1 MPTVPDPFKRL
12 CSGLAPTRL
21 TVLRAGTGP
30 LLNENSFAVLAMVA
44 IFSVLTIKVEKWCAW
59 ENGVFGQKI
68 TKKARRSVFGD
79 CFKPILSNRKLT
91 SDLINTTLNS

>member
-21 TVLRAGTGP
+21 TLLRAGTGP

-44 IFSVLTIKVEKWCAW
+44 IFSVLTIKVEKRRAW
-59 ENGVFGQKI
+59 KSGVFGQI
-68 TKKARRSVFGD
+68 IVKKATRSVF
-79 CFKPILSNRKLT
+79 
-91 SDLINTTLNS
+91 SD